1 MLNKSFV
8 RRRLQ
13 ATGFL
18 GFLDP
23 QKHSAATQ
31 PVQEAVAASP
41 TESSQR
47 MLTHRTVTEFGRVLA
62 KHPNR
67 CYLIADSAC
76 YTSIPPQREY
86 SYT

>member
-1 MLNKSFV
+1 MLNKSSV

-41 TESSQR
+41 IESSQR
-47 MLTHRTVTEFGRVLA
+47 MLTHIGLSPNSDATTVLPLFSVVV
-62 KHPNR
+62 
-67 CYLIADSAC
+67 Y
-76 YTSIPPQREY
+76 
-86 SYT
+86 

>member
-1 MLNKSFV
+1 MLNKSFI

-41 TESSQR
+41 IESSQR
-47 MLTHRTVTEFGRVLA
+47 MLTHRTVTEFGRCVVEMMHGRDECGGDGA
-62 KHPNR
+62 R
-67 CYLIADSAC
+67 
-76 YTSIPPQREY
+76 R
-86 SYT
+86 

>member
-1 MLNKSFV
+1 MLNKSSV

-41 TESSQR
+41 IESSQR
-47 MLTHRTVTEFGRVLA
+47 MLRHRTVTEFGRPPLLVRVRHGA
-62 KHPNR
+62 RREERN
-67 CYLIADSAC
+67 SS
-76 YTSIPPQREY
+76 TS
-86 SYT
+86 SS